1 MSDQSDILLIGT
13 EVKPYGIIKA
23 VGWTGGERY
32 YWFEDK
38 HGSVAMMP
46 AYVIEKRPLN
56 EVELWAS
63 LAHLEKDLNPN
74 KVMPKDWIPKDYEI

>member
-1 MSDQSDILLIGT
+1 MGKHPDILLIGT

-46 AYVIEKRPLN
+46 AYIIEKRPLSQP
-56 EVELWAS
+56 LSAKADS
-63 LAHLEKDLNPN
+63 LSLPN
-74 KVMPKDWIPKDYEI
+74 SPDGRERDVRHVD